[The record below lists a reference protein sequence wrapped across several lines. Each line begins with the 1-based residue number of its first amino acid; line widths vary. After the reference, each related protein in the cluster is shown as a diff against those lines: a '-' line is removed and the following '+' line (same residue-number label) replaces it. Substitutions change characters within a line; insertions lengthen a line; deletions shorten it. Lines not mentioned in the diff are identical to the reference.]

1 MTSKLQL
8 EIKQTKPFLHVKEE
22 VLLNLAR
29 TAAVVQH
36 ELEQRMRP
44 HGLSSTQYNVLRIL
58 RGAGEQ
64 GLCQYEIRDR
74 LVAQVPDVPRIL
86 SRMEKARW
94 IARTRGSGDKRVM
107 MATITPEGL
116 KLLEHMDSQVV
127 SWADGMMAR
136 LNENQLRDLNELLAL
151 AR

>member
-8 EIKQTKPFLHVKEE
+8 EIKQTKPFPHLREE

-29 TAAVVQH
+29 TAAVVGH
-36 ELEQRMRP
+36 ELEQRLRP
-44 HGLSSTQYNVLRIL
+44 HGLSQTQYNVLRIL
-58 RGAGEQ
+58 RGAGET

-86 SRMEKARW
+86 TRMEKAKW
-94 IARTRGSGDKRVM
+94 ITRVRGEGDRRVM
-107 MATITPEGL
+107 MAYISDDGL
-116 KLLEHMDSQVV
+116 RILAELDSLVTGWTG
-127 SWADGMMAR
+127 SMLTR
-136 LNENQLRDLNELLAL
+136 LSDDQMKELNELLVM

>member
-86 SRMEKARW
+86 SRMQKARW

-116 KLLEHMDSQVV
+116 RLLEHMDNQVV
-127 SWADGMMAR
+127 NWADGMMTR
-136 LNENQLRDLNELLAL
+136 LNENQLKDLNELLAL

>member
-58 RGAGEQ
+58 RGAGPQ

-86 SRMEKARW
+86 ARMEKARW
-94 IARTRGSGDKRVM
+94 ITRTRGSGDKRVM
-107 MATITPEGL
+107 MAAITPEGL

-127 SWADGMMAR
+127 TWADGMMTR
-136 LNENQLRDLNELLAL
+136 LTEGQLKDLNELLAL